1 MTYCQSLLTLTL
13 TLTTGTMSQI
23 NPRLSSVGGTQ
34 SPPPDDCHPMGACSI
49 EGGNVGGIPDRQQR
63 SRTSRSIYIRTL
75 SQLYPSE
82 YFDPSEHMQEQTQ
95 ARARPEDVDPQGTT
109 VRIAQD
115 GQQVSLASIQ
125 RIGASIT
132 SANTFARSAPS
143 TLRALTSMIDCD

>member
-1 MTYCQSLLTLTL
+1 
-13 TLTTGTMSQI
+13 MSAAYQTA
-23 NPRLSSVGGTQ
+23 NSVAVHLVQ
-34 SPPPDDCHPMGACSI
+34 Y
-49 EGGNVGGIPDRQQR
+49 
-63 SRTSRSIYIRTL
+63 TSETL

-95 ARARPEDVDPQGTT
+95 ARARPDDVDPQGTT

-115 GQQVSLASIQ
+115 GQQVSLGNIQ
-125 RIGASIT
+125 QFGASIS